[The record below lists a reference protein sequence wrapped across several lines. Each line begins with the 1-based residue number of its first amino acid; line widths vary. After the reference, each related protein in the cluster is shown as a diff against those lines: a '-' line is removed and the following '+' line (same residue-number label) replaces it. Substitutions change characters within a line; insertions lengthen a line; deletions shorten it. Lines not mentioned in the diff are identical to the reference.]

1 MADEPNEAKTQA
13 GNDILRAL
21 LDQTHTPE
29 AEVEIKRLGVT
40 FRVRGLRDKE
50 VRKIREQAEYT
61 YKDRRTGRRMSDVDW
76 DEYTSLMII
85 TGTVG
90 FDWGNRELMAKFKA
104 NSPEEVVSQVL
115 LAGEKD
121 KLANAIM
128 DLSGFED
135 VEEIKN

>member
-1 MADEPNEAKTQA
+1 MAEEENKLQGGNE
-13 GNDILRAL
+13 ILRAL

-29 AEVEIKRLGVT
+29 ADVEIKRLGVV

-50 VRKIREQAEYT
+50 IRRIREQAEYT
-61 YKDRRTGRRMSDVDW
+61 YKDRRTGRRISDVDW
-76 DEYTSLMII
+76 DQYTSLMIV
-85 TGTVG
+85 TGTVN
-90 FDWGNRELMAKFKA
+90 FDWNSKELLAKAKVS
-104 NSPEEVVSQVL
+104 SPEEAVSQML

>member
-1 MADEPNEAKTQA
+1 MADEIKTQT
-13 GNDILRAL
+13 GNEILRAL

-29 AEVEIKRLGVT
+29 ADVEIKRLGVV

-50 VRKIREQAEYT
+50 IRRIRDQAEYT
-61 YKDRRTGRRMSDVDW
+61 YKDRRTGRRISEIDW
-76 DEYTSLMII
+76 DQYNSLMIVV
-85 TGTVG
+85 GTVN
-90 FDWGNRELMAKFKA
+90 FDWGSKELLAKYKA
-104 NSPEEVVSQVL
+104 SSPEEVVSQAL

-135 VEEIKN
+135 IEEIKN